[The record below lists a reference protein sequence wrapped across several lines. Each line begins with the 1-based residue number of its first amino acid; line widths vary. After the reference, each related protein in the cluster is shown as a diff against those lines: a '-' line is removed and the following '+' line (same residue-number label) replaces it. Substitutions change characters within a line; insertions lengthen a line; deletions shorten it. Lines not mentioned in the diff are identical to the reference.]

1 MLVLSQEGVSKAAIF
16 TRPNRQLQI
25 HLPKGP
31 AKELQL
37 PLWDSSRIFQ
47 VESRGE
53 MHGVVG
59 IFEFLCPTAPLMTLM
74 TIGFDDFAKKGSRLA
89 PW

>member
-1 MLVLSQEGVSKAAIF
+1 MK
-16 TRPNRQLQI
+16 LQI
-25 HLPKGP
+25 HFPKGP
-31 AKELQL
+31 AAKELQL

-53 MHGVVG
+53 MHGVVE

-74 TIGFDDFAKKGSRLA
+74 TIGFDGFAKDQDLPLGSNAERLKIFGHGG
-89 PW
+89 

>member
-1 MLVLSQEGVSKAAIF
+1 MK
-16 TRPNRQLQI
+16 LQI
-25 HLPKGP
+25 HFPKGP
-31 AKELQL
+31 AAKELQL

-59 IFEFLCPTAPLMTLM
+59 IFEFPSLWSDSSS
-74 TIGFDDFAKKGSRLA
+74 DDSDDHRLWRFCKGSRLA